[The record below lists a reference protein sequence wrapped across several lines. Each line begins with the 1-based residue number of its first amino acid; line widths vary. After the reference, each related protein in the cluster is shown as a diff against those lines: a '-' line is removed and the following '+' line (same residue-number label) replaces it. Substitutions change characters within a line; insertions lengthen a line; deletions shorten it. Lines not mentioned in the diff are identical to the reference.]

1 MKSKLLIFPG
11 PAAPLGDIR
20 LVNLPVLALLEIAGE
35 RGPLLLPLFWL
46 DPKEFVPSPFGMFG
60 MKFWNPTFMF

>member
-11 PAAPLGDIR
+11 PATPFGDIR
-20 LVNLPVLALLEIAGE
+20 LVNLPVLALFGSAGE
-35 RGPLLLPLFWL
+35 RGPLLLPLLWL
-46 DPKEFVPSPFGMFG
+46 DPKEFVPGPVG